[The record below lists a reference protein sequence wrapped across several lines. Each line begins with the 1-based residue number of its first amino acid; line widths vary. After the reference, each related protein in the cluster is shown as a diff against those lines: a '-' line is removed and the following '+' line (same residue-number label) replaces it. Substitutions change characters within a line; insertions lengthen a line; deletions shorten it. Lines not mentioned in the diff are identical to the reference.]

1 MSEKS
6 TNMLDVFRVNK
17 SLGDRSDLEAEDAT
31 GGTPVNGKCVQTESA
46 INIAKFDETDDAR
59 LCLGIPSLERMD
71 PDYPCFQSVFQ
82 SFNHTQFDFRVAK
95 RRHIFKKCSRLR
107 KAITKLKQAG
117 FIDVASLILATAL
130 IIWMSDILFVDL
142 LPIHSNSIY

>member
-46 INIAKFDETDDAR
+46 INIAKFEETDDAS
-59 LCLGIPSLERMD
+59 LCLGIPSLEKMN
-71 PDYPCFQSVFQ
+71 PDYPCYQSVFQ
-82 SFNHTQFDFRVAK
+82 SLNHTQITLRVAQ
-95 RRHIFKKCSRLR
+95 RRHIFKECSRLR
-107 KAITKLKQAG
+107 KAITNLKQAS
-117 FIDVASLILATAL
+117 FIDVASLILAAAL
-130 IIWMSDILFVDL
+130 IIWMSDILFLDL